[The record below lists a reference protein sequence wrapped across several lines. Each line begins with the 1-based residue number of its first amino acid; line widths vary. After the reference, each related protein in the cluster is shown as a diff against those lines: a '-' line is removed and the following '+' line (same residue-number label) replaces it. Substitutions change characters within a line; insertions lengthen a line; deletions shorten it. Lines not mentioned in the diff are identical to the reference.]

1 MNVYFDTEFTGLVP
15 RTSLISVGMVDENGK
30 KFYAEFTD
38 YDKSMCSDWIKEN
51 VLDNLIL
58 KNLND
63 GFEENYIWNEDLKE
77 AGIVD
82 HIEDMFVRG
91 SSDYICDKLKR
102 WFSEYENER
111 IQLVSDVCHYDMTLL
126 CNLFGGAFNLPDNVN
141 PACYDINMDLM
152 NYFADDTSGD
162 YYNCEDETMSKA
174 FDSSR
179 EKFIVKVL
187 KKKLPE
193 GAKHNSLY
201 DAMIVKLIYEGLRN
215 GR

>member
-1 MNVYFDTEFTGLVP
+1 MNIYFDTEFTGLVP
-15 RTSLISVGMVDENGK
+15 GTTLISISMIDENGK

-38 YDKSMCSDWIKEN
+38 YNKSLCDDWIKEN

-58 KNLND
+58 KNPRKDL
-63 GFEENYIWNEDLKE
+63 GESHIWDEDLKA
-77 AGIVD
+77 AGIAD
-82 HIEDMFVRG
+82 GDEDMFMKG
-91 SSDYICDKLKR
+91 SSNYICEKLKE
-102 WFSEYENER
+102 FLSEYKDER

-141 PACYDINMDLM
+141 PACYDINADLM

-179 EKFIVKVL
+179 ERFIKKVL
-187 KKKLPE
+187 KEELPE

-201 DAMIVKLIYEGLRN
+201 DAMVIKQIYEGLRK
-215 GR
+215 